1 MTTRIEA
8 TRLIPGRGEVV
19 DNGVVIFAD
28 SAISYA
34 GVADGAPE
42 TPDADVV
49 STDTVMPGMWECHG
63 HFIGIYTA
71 NIDEVWTTRPQLA
84 AMRVTADARRALH
97 AGFTSVR
104 ELGGLG
110 SFLSFAVEEGQV
122 EGPNVYA
129 SGSMLSMT
137 GGHGDAHSMDLADAR
152 RAVTRAWGEDN
163 IVDGPDEARAGV
175 RRMLR
180 LGARVIKIHASGG
193 VLSQL
198 DDPHLPQFSKEE
210 LEAIVDEAT
219 RMERIVAAHT
229 HGKRGMMAAV
239 EAGIKTLE
247 HGTYIDEEVADAM
260 IENDVMLVPTRWV
273 IEFLMAEGEKRGMPE
288 YAKEKAAAAA
298 GQHAEGIALAVDKGV
313 KMALGTDIFGVGLWG
328 RNGEE
333 LALMV
338 NCGMTPLQAIEMA
351 TANGPDTLGPQAPN
365 TGQLVAGMDADVIC
379 VSGDPSADISLLG
392 TPDNVTHVFKGGIRY
407 KG

>member
-34 GVADGAPE
+34 GAANGAPE

-63 HFIGIYTA
+63 HFMGIYTA

-129 SGSMLSMT
+129 SGSALSMT
-137 GGHGDAHSMDLADAR
+137 GGHGDVREDHARGQGRMSRHHDRGGRGRVRRCDGLRPGHDDGDHAAGHTEHHEHRHAGLVQAARGKNQELRLLTDLKSAIESWAYQLSGRQAR
-152 RAVTRAWGEDN
+152 FV
-163 IVDGPDEARAGV
+163 EARACPSHQWEQAG
-175 RRMLR
+175 
-180 LGARVIKIHASGG
+180 RVA
-193 VLSQL
+193 
-198 DDPHLPQFSKEE
+198 
-210 LEAIVDEAT
+210 
-219 RMERIVAAHT
+219 
-229 HGKRGMMAAV
+229 
-239 EAGIKTLE
+239 
-247 HGTYIDEEVADAM
+247 
-260 IENDVMLVPTRWV
+260 
-273 IEFLMAEGEKRGMPE
+273 
-288 YAKEKAAAAA
+288 
-298 GQHAEGIALAVDKGV
+298 
-313 KMALGTDIFGVGLWG
+313 
-328 RNGEE
+328 
-333 LALMV
+333 
-338 NCGMTPLQAIEMA
+338 
-351 TANGPDTLGPQAPN
+351 
-365 TGQLVAGMDADVIC
+365 
-379 VSGDPSADISLLG
+379 
-392 TPDNVTHVFKGGIRY
+392 
-407 KG
+407 